1 MPSANHQR
9 RASFA
14 CTACLLTV
22 LLGDSLAAAERSGA
36 GGGGY
41 VETVAF
47 AGGGGDGGGGNA
59 GVDRARARRTVIA
72 LRPSEARALAAADL
86 VFWTGTALEAGLAR
100 GIARLAE
107 DARVVALKDLPG
119 ALLLGEPEVDGHM
132 WLDPANARVL
142 VEAAAAAL
150 GALDPASAAIYARN
164 GQGLAARLHA
174 LDARLAQRLG
184 PVAGRPYVVMHDAYR
199 YFESRYR
206 LAGLGAI
213 AASPERPPGAR
224 RLVELRHRMA
234 ESEARC
240 VFVEPGVEPAHARA
254 LAAGTGA
261 RIGRLDP
268 LGPTLAPGPAA
279 YFTLMEGLADDLT
292 ACLAPPP

>member
-22 LLGDSLAAAERSGA
+22 LLGDSLAAAERSGPA
-36 GGGGY
+36 
-41 VETVAF
+41 VVVTLKPLHSLV
-47 AGGGGDGGGGNA
+47 A
-59 GVDRARARRTVIA
+59 GVMEGVGTPVLIGAGSPHGHA

-119 ALLLGEPEVDGHM
+119 AVLLGEPEVDGHM

-164 GQGLAARLHA
+164 GQGLAARLDA
-174 LDARLAQRLG
+174 LDARLARRLG